1 MRFGFDAISAF
12 FGLLASCK
20 SFLIISLFSLDIY
33 KVGERETRRR
43 KKKRRKKKKKKE
55 KERRIKIKIRLALK

>member
-1 MRFGFDAISAF
+1 LRFGFDAISAF

-55 KERRIKIKIRLALK
+55 RRIKIKIRLALK